1 MSFYITTPIYYVN
14 AQPHLGHAYT
24 TIACDVLARHMRQ
37 RGEDVF
43 FLTGTDEH
51 GEPIADAAHAQGME
65 PKELADLNAEK
76 FKALAPQLGASND
89 FFIRT
94 TDAQH
99 EVRVQEVMQVIHDNG
114 FTYKGVYEG
123 WYCPRC
129 ADFKVENEILE
140 GNRCPIHEIVL
151 ERHQEENWF
160 FQLSAFQ
167 ERLERLYAEHPDFVM
182 PPHHYNEARSFILS
196 GLQDISLSRKRLKW
210 GVVVPWDTDHVFY
223 VWFDALLNYYTAL
236 GYARPGE
243 DLTDRFWPAT
253 YHVIGKD
260 ILKFHTVFWPAML
273 MAADLPVP
281 EHVFVHGFL
290 LGSDGRKM
298 SKSLG
303 NVLDPFEVMNEYG
316 TDALR
321 FYLMRDVSFGGDGSV
336 GMDAVRARY
345 EAELA
350 NEYGNLAS
358 RTIAMV
364 QRYRGGVVPDA
375 MTDSELA
382 RDFEVLPAEV
392 SAVLNRAEPTR
403 ALDLIWERIRR
414 LNRYVEERA
423 PWQLARDLEAAEALD
438 ETLASL
444 AEGLRA
450 VSVLLHPYMPATVEK
465 LLLALGAPEVTY
477 ERALF
482 AERGSGLPVQ
492 SLEPLF
498 PKRQPA

>member
-51 GEPIADAAHAQGME
+51 GEPVADAALAQGME
-65 PKELADLNAEK
+65 PQALADLNAEK
-76 FKALAPQLGASND
+76 FKALAPQLEASND

-94 TDAQH
+94 TDEEH
-99 EVRVQEVMQVIHDNG
+99 KRRVQDVLQRVHDNG

-167 ERLERLYAEHPDFVM
+167 ERLEKLFDEQRDFVM
-182 PPHHYNEARSFILS
+182 PSHHYNEARSFIAS

-210 GVVVPWDTDHVFY
+210 GVVVPWDPEHVFY

-236 GYARPGE
+236 GYARDGE

-273 MAADLPVP
+273 MAAELAVP
-281 EHVFVHGFL
+281 HHVFVHGFL
-290 LGSDGRKM
+290 LGADGRKM

-303 NVLDPFEVMNEYG
+303 NVLDPFQVMNEYG

-321 FYLMRDVSFGGDGSV
+321 FYLMRDVAFGSDGSV
-336 GMDAVRARY
+336 GMDGVRSRY

-358 RTIAMV
+358 RTAAMV
-364 QRYRGGVVPDA
+364 GRYRDG
-375 MTDSELA
+375 
-382 RDFEVLPAEV
+382 VLPAGETDRTLGAEFDGLDE
-392 SAVLNRAEPTR
+392 AVAELMNRAEPTQ
-403 ALDLIWERIRR
+403 ALELIWQRVRR

-423 PWQLARDLEAAEALD
+423 PWQLAREPANAEALD
-438 ETLASL
+438 QTLRSL
-444 AEGLRA
+444 FEGIRV
-450 VSVLLHPYMPATVEK
+450 VSLLLHPYMPATSNQ
-465 LLLALGAPEVTY
+465 LLHTMGFEDRDYSLARWN
-477 ERALF
+477 ERIGGTF
-482 AERGSGLPVQ
+482 GP
-492 SLEPLF
+492 LEPLF
-498 PKRQPA
+498 PKR